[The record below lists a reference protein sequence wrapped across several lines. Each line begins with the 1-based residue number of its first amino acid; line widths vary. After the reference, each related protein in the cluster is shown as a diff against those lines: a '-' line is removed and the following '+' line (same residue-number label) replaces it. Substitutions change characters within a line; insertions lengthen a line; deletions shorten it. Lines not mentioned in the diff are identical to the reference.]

1 MISQNTKSPALKI
14 PSSIDL
20 LKYWSVK
27 AEKKFQ
33 SKSSFKK
40 QKRKEKKQCEREGN
54 KDLQLQETLEGQ
66 VLLQKNREVFDRLWH
81 FLKLS

>member
-40 QKRKEKKQCEREGN
+40 KKQCEREGN

>member
-40 QKRKEKKQCEREGN
+40 KKKTMRKRGK
-54 KDLQLQETLEGQ
+54 
-66 VLLQKNREVFDRLWH
+66 
-81 FLKLS
+81 